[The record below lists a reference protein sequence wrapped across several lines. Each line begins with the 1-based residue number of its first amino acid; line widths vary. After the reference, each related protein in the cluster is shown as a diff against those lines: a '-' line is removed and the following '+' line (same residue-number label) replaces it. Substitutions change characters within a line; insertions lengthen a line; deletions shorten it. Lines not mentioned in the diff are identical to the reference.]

1 VARAAHAGLA
11 LAVTALPAHVRAVL
25 FDKDGTLVDFDRTW
39 SGTMKV
45 GARDFADGN
54 EALAVRLC
62 EAVGWDEAAGTF
74 AADAF
79 FANNP
84 NAAIAR
90 RWRELRGLPF
100 SDGDAGR
107 LDALFA
113 RAILASVTPLGDL
126 AGTVA
131 RLRSRGLVLGVA
143 TNDSRESAVEQLAA
157 LGVGDA
163 FAYVTGYDGPS
174 KPKPDPSAV
183 FDFARVAGVA
193 PSEVAVVG
201 DSLND
206 LHLAGASGAYAIAV
220 ARDPAH
226 RAQLARLADVAIPGI
241 EGL

>member
-1 VARAAHAGLA
+1 VARA
-11 LAVTALPAHVRAVL
+11 VSVLPGHIRGVL

-45 GARDFADGN
+45 GARDFADGD
-54 EALAVRLC
+54 ETLATRLC
-62 EAVGWDEAAGTF
+62 EAVGWNEATGTF

-100 SDGDAGR
+100 ADSDSAR

-126 AGTVA
+126 AGTVK
-131 RLRSRGLVLGVA
+131 RLRARGLVLGVA

-157 LGVGDA
+157 LGVGEA
-163 FAYVTGYDGPS
+163 FIFVTGYDGPS
-174 KPKPDPSAV
+174 APKPDPSAV
-183 FDFARVAGVA
+183 FDFARAAGIA

-206 LHLAGASGAYAIAV
+206 LNLAGASGAYSIAV
-220 ARDPAH
+220 ARDPLH
-226 RAQLARLADVAIPGI
+226 RAVLAPLADIAISGI
-241 EGL
+241 EAL